1 MINTL
6 YGNKTLLRNH
16 DKSFS
21 ILDMCIQDVLPD
33 EFKEESE
40 SQLLLAVGGD
50 SKITVWEFSEPPSE
64 QEAEIPYENFLRYLY
79 NLNIMKFSLKKSI
92 YLFLFRHKI
101 LLEIN
106 SKESTDE
113 SKSSRYH
120 RAIWHPVNRK
130 MFAVATDTNDV
141 LVIDINKIL
150 EDTEEVSF
158 KESDISGKIL
168 KSQMHDKVRL
178 FY

>member
-1 MINTL
+1 M
-6 YGNKTLLRNH
+6 
-16 DKSFS
+16 
-21 ILDMCIQDVLPD
+21 
-33 EFKEESE
+33 
-40 SQLLLAVGGD
+40 
-50 SKITVWEFSEPPSE
+50 
-64 QEAEIPYENFLRYLY
+64 
-79 NLNIMKFSLKKSI
+79 
-92 YLFLFRHKI
+92 YLFLLRFKI

-113 SKSSRYH
+113 SKSPRYH
-120 RAIWHPVNRK
+120 RAVWHSVNRK

-150 EDTEEVSF
+150 EVTEEVSF

>member
-1 MINTL
+1 M
-6 YGNKTLLRNH
+6 
-16 DKSFS
+16 
-21 ILDMCIQDVLPD
+21 
-33 EFKEESE
+33 
-40 SQLLLAVGGD
+40 
-50 SKITVWEFSEPPSE
+50 
-64 QEAEIPYENFLRYLY
+64 
-79 NLNIMKFSLKKSI
+79 
-92 YLFLFRHKI
+92 
-101 LLEIN
+101 
-106 SKESTDE
+106 
-113 SKSSRYH
+113 
-120 RAIWHPVNRK
+120 NRK